1 MCSTA
6 RAAGGRAHRD
16 RDHCGHDGDHEAV
29 GEPAHRLAAAPR
41 LLGAALD
48 IWGTDRSTGTALRQT
63 LTTLRDFPHAST
75 EATVEYGLDLLRKLA
90 SGAPGEAAATLVAA
104 RQQQIRNDATTGQPL
119 TQSGEGALQICAAH
133 KDPVGVRHAA
143 FRSCTDR

>member
-1 MCSTA
+1 MPTA
-6 RAAGGRAHRD
+6 TETTVDTTATTKL
-16 RDHCGHDGDHEAV
+16 
-29 GEPAHRLAAAPR
+29 LANQRTASLPLPR